1 MKVSDV
7 RHGNITTL
15 EIRRASRDRFPEG
28 LAQKAEGTLTFTEQG
43 ETRLS
48 VGDDSWP
55 IAGCRTPDNAALRL
69 LANRALPHLAWVVQ
83 RVPPQDP
90 VDRVVLQVHEFPVA
104 HAWTEAFEIGIDE
117 KTVDDMRRR
126 RQSLVSV
133 ETVQQWMSDEFL
145 LPPRRPGGD
154 VRVLLSGPPRSA
166 APGRNSAFRLHG
178 KDHAVDIRPDGDD
191 KLRIVRVVPERRQF
205 EGTDERPLFL
215 VTGRFSFCDWTQAGR
230 FRGAHRTELDAA
242 VAGDN
247 SYLDLWREYN
257 TRERAAILRRAQ
269 QFGWVKYD
277 EVETR
282 GDGSRAFRLAGL
294 PADLVD
300 LLRRLDDLEEDDL
313 EAGAEVP
320 PAIQGMEEPADRKRR
335 ARPFVGRVVEKPTAS
350 SPWIALRPDLQLEDQ
365 DRLEK
370 GFLFV
375 ALGGD
380 EVRIRRRTEAWEKIR
395 NCANPMPAVGHLI
408 EGLPFRTRRTRELKP
423 ITPAVREVIRE
434 PNERQRD
441 AIRVALN
448 TPDIALIQGPPGTGK
463 TRVIAALEARLA
475 ESDESVDPAGISGS
489 TLLTSFQHDAVENAA
504 AATRVLGL
512 PAVKVGHR
520 RGADDDT
527 DPLDVWIAATADTV
541 RAARSLRDD
550 PDSVHVALRRV
561 REKVAS
567 YVRTPGTDDNVGGL
581 LSEVAR
587 LAGPWIPGDLAAE
600 LVLLRSR
607 LGRGSAPID
616 DPDRE
621 FALKAIRGLRT
632 EAVAFL
638 DDGPANAYKAL
649 RRLSRLQGFSLSETE
664 TKCLEQAASQEPTAA
679 PQDLLVRLAAVR
691 DGLLDRLAPPRSD
704 TRPSVHV
711 DVETL
716 LVKVVDALDRKA
728 RESAA
733 GVDLAVDEWLS
744 DLEHDPEG
752 VRDAIGHYTMVLA
765 ATCQQAVSRDM
776 EEMKLGWDTVFRSVI
791 VDEAARANPLD
802 LLIPL
807 ARAERRIVL
816 VGDHRQLPHLLEPD
830 VEREME
836 GKVHDGM
843 TDAFRKS
850 LFERLFVELRD
861 REARD
866 GIKRTV
872 TLNVQYRMHPIL
884 GQFVSE
890 QFYEKHGEGFV
901 SGRPESDFQH
911 ECSLRGAD
919 LSGKVAAWV
928 DVPIGR
934 GQEESRGR
942 SKARRIEARIS
953 AEAAAEILKGSPDL
967 SLGVITFYAAQR
979 DAILEEMAR
988 LDLAEPR
995 DGGGFR
1001 IGDAWRRTPDGR
1013 ERLRVGTVDAFQG
1026 KEFDVVLLSLTRS
1039 NRVRVKDEATRRLR
1053 FGFLLL
1059 ENRLCVAMSRQRR
1072 LLTVIGDPEMAAG
1085 PDALESVPALVAF
1098 RRLCEESHGTV
1109 IRKG

>member
-7 RHGNITTL
+7 RHGNITTV
-15 EIRRASRDRFPEG
+15 EIRRMSRDRLPEG
-28 LAQKAEGTLTFTEQG
+28 LAQKAEGTLTFAERG

-48 VGDDSWP
+48 VGDDTWP
-55 IAGCRTPDNAALRL
+55 IEGCRTADNAALRL
-69 LANRALPHLAWVVQ
+69 LANRALPHMAWVIQ
-83 RVPPQDP
+83 RVPPQGP

-133 ETVQQWMSDEFL
+133 ETVQQWMSDTFL
-145 LPPRRPGGD
+145 LPPRRPGGNH
-154 VRVLLSGPPRSA
+154 RVLLSGPPRSA
-166 APGRNSAFRLHG
+166 DPGRSSAFRLHG
-178 KDHAVDIRPDGDD
+178 KDHAVDVEPDSDD
-191 KLRIVRVVPERRQF
+191 KLRIVRVVQERRQF
-205 EGTDERPLFL
+205 EGTEERPLFL

-257 TRERAAILRRAQ
+257 ARERAAILRRAQ
-269 QFGWVKYD
+269 QFKWVKYD
-277 EVETR
+277 GVATR
-282 GDGSRAFRLAGL
+282 GDGSRAFRLAVDT
-294 PADLVD
+294 ADMAD
-300 LLRRLDDLEEDDL
+300 LLRRLDDLEEDTL

-320 PAIQGMEEPADRKRR
+320 PAIQGMEEPTDRKNRK
-335 ARPFVGRVVEKPTAS
+335 RPFVGAVVERPAAS
-350 SPWIALRPDLQLEDQ
+350 SPWIALRPDLQREDR
-365 DRLEK
+365 DPPEK

-375 ALGGD
+375 PLGGT
-380 EVRIRRRTEAWEKIR
+380 EVRIQRRTESWEKIR

-408 EGLPFRTRRTRELKP
+408 EGLPIRTRQTRELRP
-423 ITPAVREVIRE
+423 LTCAVREVIRE
-434 PNERQRD
+434 PNERQQE
-441 AIRVALN
+441 ALRVALN

-475 ESDESVDPAGISGS
+475 ESDECVDPTGISGS
-489 TLLTSFQHDAVENAA
+489 TLLTSYQHDAVENAA
-504 AATRVLGL
+504 AETRVLGL

-520 RGADDDT
+520 QGADDDT
-527 DPLDVWIAATADTV
+527 DPLDVWIADTAFRA
-541 RAARSLRDD
+541 RAARSPRDD

-561 REKVAS
+561 RERVAP
-567 YVRTPGTDDNVGGL
+567 YVGAPGTDDDVGGM
-581 LSEVAR
+581 LSEIAR
-587 LAGPWIPGDLAAE
+587 IAGPWIPGDLAADV
-600 LVLLRSR
+600 VLLGAR
-607 LGRGSAPID
+607 LGHGAEAIE

-621 FALKAIRGLRT
+621 FALKAVRGLRT
-632 EAVAFL
+632 ESVSFL
-638 DDGPANAYKAL
+638 DDGPANAHKAL
-649 RRLSRLQGFSLSETE
+649 RRMSRLPGFTLADAESE
-664 TKCLEQAASQEPTAA
+664 CLELAASQEPGTA

-691 DGLLDRLAPPRSD
+691 DGLLDRLAPPRAD

-744 DLEHDPEG
+744 DLEHDPDG

-765 ATCQQAVSRDM
+765 ATCQQSVSRDM
-776 EEMKLGWDTVFRSVI
+776 EEMKLGRDTVFRSVI

-830 VEREME
+830 IEREME
-836 GKVHDGM
+836 GSVRDGM
-843 TDAFRKS
+843 ADAFRKS
-850 LFERLFVELRD
+850 LFERLFVELRE

-866 GIKRTV
+866 GIRRTV
-872 TLNVQYRMHPIL
+872 TLNVQYRMHPAL

-890 QFYEKHGEGFV
+890 QFYEKHGEGFTSV
-901 SGRPESDFQH
+901 RPESDFAH
-911 ECSLRGAD
+911 GCSLRGAD
-919 LSGKVAAWV
+919 LSGKVAAWI

-942 SKARRIEARIS
+942 SKARRAEARTAAGV
-953 AEAAAEILKGSPDL
+953 AEEILKGSTNL
-967 SLGVITFYAAQR
+967 SVGVITFYAAQR
-979 DAILEEMAR
+979 DVILEEMAS

-1001 IGDAWRRTPDGR
+1001 IRDAWRRTLDGR

-1026 KEFDVVLLSLTRS
+1026 KQFDVVLLSLTRS
-1039 NRVRVKDEATRRLR
+1039 NRVNVKDEATRRQR

-1059 ENRLCVAMSRQRR
+1059 ENRLCVAMSRQHR
-1072 LLTVIGDPEMAAG
+1072 LLAIIGDPEMAAG

-1098 RRLCEESHGTV
+1098 RSLCEGLNGTV